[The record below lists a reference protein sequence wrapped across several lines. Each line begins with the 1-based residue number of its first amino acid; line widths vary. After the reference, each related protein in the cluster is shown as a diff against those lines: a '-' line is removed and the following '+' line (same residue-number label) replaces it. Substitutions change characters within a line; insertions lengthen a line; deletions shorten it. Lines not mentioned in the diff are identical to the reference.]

1 MTVTI
6 VERSVTES
14 KAENIFKKKV
24 SNTFKFYRKVK
35 FH

>member
-14 KAENIFKKKV
+14 KAENILKKK
-24 SNTFKFYRKVK
+24 NEQYFKIL
-35 FH
+35 